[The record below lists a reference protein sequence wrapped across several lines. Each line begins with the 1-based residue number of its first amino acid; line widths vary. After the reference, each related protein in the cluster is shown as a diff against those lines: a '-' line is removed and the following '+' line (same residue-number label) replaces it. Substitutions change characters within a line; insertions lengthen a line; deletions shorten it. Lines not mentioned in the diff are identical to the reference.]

1 VLTRVGRPVL
11 AAARGLVPDAGAE
24 AGLEVWLLPTDR
36 LSAEAFDLSPLDGEE
51 QRRVERF
58 GRVADRLAFIA
69 SRRLL
74 REVLSARLG
83 CPADAITYTR
93 GRCPVCDGP
102 DGRPMLAGAPDQPH
116 FSLSRSDGLAL
127 VGVADVPVGVDVQA
141 IPGSEIASDVL
152 RLLHPTERAEIASTP
167 DAAGARFAR
176 LWARKEAYLKGIGT
190 GLAHELDGVYVGG
203 ETRPGSPAGWT
214 FVDLPMPVG
223 YVAAAAVEFT
233 G

>member
-11 AAARGLVPDAGAE
+11 AAARRLVPEAGAE

-36 LSAEAFDLSPLDGEE
+36 LGGEAFDLSPLDAEE
-51 QRRVERF
+51 RRRAERF
-58 GRVADRLAFIA
+58 GRLADRLAFIV

-74 REVLSARLG
+74 RELLSARLG
-83 CPADAITYTR
+83 CPGDAITYTR
-93 GRCPVCDGP
+93 ARCPVCGGP
-102 DGRPMLAGAPDQPH
+102 DGRPMLAGAHQTH
-116 FSLSRSDGLAL
+116 FSLSRSGGLAL
-127 VGVADVPVGVDVQA
+127 AAVANVPVGVDIQA
-141 IPGSEIASDVL
+141 LPGSEIASDVL
-152 RLLHPTERAEIASTP
+152 RLLHPTERAEIASAP
-167 DAAGARFAR
+167 DPVGARFAR

-214 FVDLPMPVG
+214 LLDLPTPED
-223 YVAAAAVEFT
+223 YVAAAAIEFT